1 MTFYDGLK
9 LIDKLKLPH
18 PDWQFVRQGSQ
29 LKRLARIPAYA
40 GWTIR
45 TAAVRGAAY
54 QNLYVNW
61 LARARV
67 VAAVDKFQR
76 RLRGR
81 GIFVVYPSWRWRK
94 GGAVLVE
101 PDQMVIEAVKGA
113 VVDLA
118 RHGRVDVR
126 YVIRRG
132 RVVTVDG
139 QRRFLTIA
147 ELAEI
152 KQPARLLPRGSYYL
166 EWGVSTRGQFIFYR
180 LTDLATEGRALL
192 KKYGGSW

>member
-1 MTFYDGLK
+1 MNFYQGLK
-9 LIDKLKLPH
+9 LIDRLKLPH
-18 PDWQFVRQGSQ
+18 PTWQFVRQGSK
-29 LKRLARIPAYA
+29 LNDLARIPAYA

-45 TAAVRGAAY
+45 TAAVAGAAY

-61 LARARV
+61 LARTK
-67 VAAVDKFQR
+67 VAATVDKFQR
-76 RLRGR
+76 KLRGR

-101 PDQMVIEAVKGA
+101 PHQLVIEAVKGA

-126 YVIRRG
+126 YVIKRG

-139 QRRFLTIA
+139 QSQLISQT
-147 ELAEI
+147 ELAKI
-152 KQPARLLPRGSYYL
+152 KQPAKLLPRGSYYL

-192 KKYGGSW
+192 KKYGGS